1 MSIVQLWIE
10 QDRARVA
17 VDTIGYPGTGGPA
30 REVCKLFPLPHA
42 GVVVAYRGTDVGA
55 FQVLAQVILG
65 SAGGSYDQIAKAM
78 PTHVRNAASQVPP
91 RAPGAAFRSE
101 IHLAGYSDA
110 AERMAGHS
118 WKVDLKERQCVP
130 MPLSGP
136 ARIGPG
142 FEDVPT
148 LGSDQAMLETALRQM
163 QWMRDNT
170 PDKVT
175 GGRLLVAE
183 VTRGGV
189 AVRDLGGL

>member
-1 MSIVQLWIE
+1 M
-10 QDRARVA
+10 
-17 VDTIGYPGTGGPA
+17 
-30 REVCKLFPLPHA
+30 FPLPHA

-55 FQVLAQVILG
+55 FQVLVQIILG
-65 SAGGSYDQIAKAM
+65 NAGGSYDQIAKAM
-78 PTHVRNAASQVPP
+78 PAHVRNAASQLPP

-118 WKVDLKERQCVP
+118 WKVDLKARQCFP

-142 FEDVPT
+142 FEDVPA
-148 LGSDQAMLETALRQM
+148 LGSDQAMLETAQRQM

-183 VTRGGV
+183 LTRGSV
-189 AVRDLGGL
+189 SVRDVGSL